1 MEIRLKMEFG
11 SMRCKLGKMEP
22 GIAFIYDARNMAFG
36 RIEFDNYR
44 LVYTGINAENLK
56 TYSLS
61 RKA

>member
-1 MEIRLKMEFG
+1 MEIRLNMEFG

-22 GIAFIYDARNMAFG
+22 GVAFIYDARNMAFG

-44 LVYTGINAENLK
+44 LIYTGINAENLK

>member
-1 MEIRLKMEFG
+1 MEIRLNTEFG

-22 GIAFIYDARNMAFG
+22 GVAFIYDARDMAFG
-36 RIEFDNYR
+36 RIEFNDYK
-44 LVYTGINAENLK
+44 LIYTGINHEKQK

>member
-1 MEIRLKMEFG
+1 MEFG